1 MTEPNEQTR
10 AEDAARGLRA
20 DQEASEVPG
29 VGLHSENDGKPGVK
43 QTSDNIIRHA
53 LLYQMFHC
61 CSATKSYVTLRPH
74 GLQQARLPCSSLSL
88 CLRKFMSIKSV
99 MLSNHFSLCCPLL
112 LLPSVFP
119 SIRVS
124 SSQSAVPVRWPEYWS
139 FNFSISASN
148 EPSELLSF
156 RIDQFDLLAVQG
168 TLKSLL

>member
-61 CSATKSYVTLRPH
+61 CSATKSYVTLCDPMD
-74 GLQQARLPCSSLSL
+74 CSKPGFPVLHSLSV
-88 CLRKFMSIKSV
+88 CASS
-99 MLSNHFSLCCPLL
+99 CPL
-112 LLPSVFP
+112 
-119 SIRVS
+119 
-124 SSQSAVPVRWPEYWS
+124 SQ
-139 FNFSISASN
+139 
-148 EPSELLSF
+148 
-156 RIDQFDLLAVQG
+156 
-168 TLKSLL
+168 